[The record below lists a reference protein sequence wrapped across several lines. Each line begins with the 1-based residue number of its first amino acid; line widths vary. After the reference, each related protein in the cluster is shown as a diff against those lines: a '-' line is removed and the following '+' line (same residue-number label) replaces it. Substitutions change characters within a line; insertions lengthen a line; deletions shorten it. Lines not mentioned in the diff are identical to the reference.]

1 MGRAR
6 VTIRWHDKQYQN
18 ELRQELGR
26 RVQAAGEM
34 LRGKIVKNLSIS
46 TRTHGPSAPGESP
59 HADMGKLRQSIFSD
73 YDSASLTAIVGS
85 PLKYARYLQDGTSNM
100 EARPFL
106 TIGAIEMQ
114 DRLKR
119 HMYKGFKTKVTTGFW
134 KILKV

>member
-1 MGRAR
+1 MGRAK
-6 VTIRWHDKQYQN
+6 VTIRWHDKQYQG

-34 LRGKIVKNLSIS
+34 LRGKIVENISLS
-46 TRTHGPSAPGESP
+46 TRTHGPSSPHTPP
-59 HADMGKLRQSIFSD
+59 HADLGKLRQSIFSD

-85 PLKYARYLQDGTSNM
+85 PLKYARYLEEGTSKM
-100 EARPFL
+100 EARPYL
-106 TIGAIEMQ
+106 RVTAIEMN